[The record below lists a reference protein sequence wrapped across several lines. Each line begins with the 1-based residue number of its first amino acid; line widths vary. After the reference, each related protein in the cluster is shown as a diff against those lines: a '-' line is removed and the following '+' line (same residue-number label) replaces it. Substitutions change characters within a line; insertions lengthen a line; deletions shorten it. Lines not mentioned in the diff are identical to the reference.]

1 MPSRRPAHGTGN
13 SASARKSQ
21 GRHNL
26 LLDIAGNAGVVLFD
40 INARFAVRAEHT
52 PREDTL
58 ISGGVCYSGV
68 YLTISRAPDLLSRV
82 NKISPSLAMQA
93 GAPAFGGAS

>member
-68 YLTISRAPDLLSRV
+68 YLTISRAPDLQSSDILRS
-82 NKISPSLAMQA
+82 ISDDFKGA
-93 GAPAFGGAS
+93 GFAFARK